1 MEPVVRL
8 ATAGDIEALQWLQD
22 HARAA
27 LVDVRGGNLRLQEC
41 AAIDDWAQLLS
52 EADSRVLVA
61 ELDGVVLGFM
71 VLVLR
76 SASGRAVIT
85 YAFVEEGA
93 RELGLGDTMVEHAV
107 AIARERGL
115 GGIEAVALPG
125 DRETK
130 NLYERAGLTARK
142 ITVYKS
148 LRPHGE

>member
-1 MEPVVRL
+1 MDPVVRL
-8 ATAGDIEALQWLQD
+8 ATADDVDALDWLQD

-41 AAIDDWAQLLS
+41 RAISDWPALL
-52 EADSRVLVA
+52 ADHDAVVLVGA
-61 ELDGVVLGFM
+61 LADVVLGFVVM
-71 VLVLR
+71 HLR
-76 SASGRAVIT
+76 ADIDRGVIT
-85 YAFVEEGA
+85 YAFVEDGA

-107 AIARERGL
+107 AAVRERGL
-115 GGIEAVALPG
+115 SGIEAVALPG

-148 LRPHGE
+148 LRPDAG